1 MSLEIHETFQ
11 MDAEYD
17 TGKVTGINNGEGPDK
32 DWEFLKKET
41 IKLSSGN
48 FNYEVNKWQLLFSD
62 ERQEHQMVQ
71 IVPARSKFRAHLISI
86 YSKW

>member
-32 DWEFLKKET
+32 D
-41 IKLSSGN
+41 
-48 FNYEVNKWQLLFSD
+48 
-62 ERQEHQMVQ
+62 
-71 IVPARSKFRAHLISI
+71 
-86 YSKW
+86 